1 MFSGSLKNQ
10 EGNEKF
16 LELNENENTIYQD
29 LWNIAK
35 AVLRGTFIAMSA
47 CIKKSERSQIT

>member
-29 LWNIAK
+29 L
-35 AVLRGTFIAMSA
+35 
-47 CIKKSERSQIT
+47 